1 MAKATLPENY
11 WDNPEP
17 YYNPDS
23 PKPFHSRVEDLT
35 WESEKKIAMVRTRD
49 WKLIASETDKPEL
62 YFMDGKNVERENLFG
77 NGKYN
82 SIYNELKAEILVN
95 WDYEFVWE

>member
-1 MAKATLPENY
+1 
-11 WDNPEP
+11 
-17 YYNPDS
+17 
-23 PKPFHSRVEDLT
+23 
-35 WESEKKIAMVRTRD
+35 MVRTRD
-49 WKLIASETDKPEL
+49 WKFIASETDRPEL